1 MKNYRIIG
9 LLLLS
14 QMGFSQENSTRNL
27 GDFYAV
33 KVFDKISLQL
43 IPSEESK
50 IELSGKNSSEVEIV
64 NNNGELK
71 IRMPIG
77 NFLSGEE
84 VTALLYYK
92 NIQSLDACE
101 GSYVSS
107 EKEINQFSFSLNAKE
122 GAEIKL
128 KLEVQ
133 KLSIRAT
140 SGGIINLEGTAKNQD
155 IIISSGGVLNA
166 KDFHAE
172 QTNVAISAGG
182 TADVRATELV
192 DAKVRAGGTISIFGK
207 PKQINQ
213 KTVLGGSINRI
224 ERQ

>member
-1 MKNYRIIG
+1 MMKYCKLFIF
-9 LLLLS
+9 LLLA
-14 QMGFSQENSTRNL
+14 QIVFSQETTTKNL
-27 GDFYAV
+27 GDFDAV

-50 IELSGKNSSEVEIV
+50 IELSGKNSSEVEII

-71 IRMPIG
+71 VRMPIG
-77 NFLSGEE
+77 KFLSGEDI
-84 VTALLYYK
+84 TALLYYK

-107 EKEINQFSFSLNAKE
+107 EKVINQISYSLNSKE

-128 KLEVQ
+128 KLDVQ

-155 IIISSGGVLNA
+155 IVISSGGVLNA
-166 KDFHAE
+166 KDFQTE
-172 QTNVAISAGG
+172 QTNVSINAGG
-182 TADVRATELV
+182 TADVRASELV
-192 DAKVRAGGTISIFGK
+192 DAKVRAGGTITIFGK
-207 PKQINQ
+207 SKQINQ
-213 KTVLGGSINRI
+213 KTVLGGSINQSSR
-224 ERQ
+224 

>member
-1 MKNYRIIG
+1 MKYCKLFI
-9 LLLLS
+9 LLLIT
-14 QMGFSQENSTRNL
+14 QMGFSQETTTKNL
-27 GDFYAV
+27 GDFDAV

-71 IRMPIG
+71 VRMPIG
-77 NFLSGEE
+77 KFLSGED

-107 EKEINQFSFSLNAKE
+107 EKRIKQISFSLNTKE

-166 KDFHAE
+166 KDLQTE
-172 QTNVAISAGG
+172 QTNVSINAGG
-182 TADVRATELV
+182 TADVRASELV
-192 DAKVRAGGTISIFGK
+192 DAKVRAGGTITIFGK

-213 KTVLGGSINRI
+213 KTVLGGSINESNR
-224 ERQ
+224 

>member
-1 MKNYRIIG
+1 MKYCKLFI
-9 LLLLS
+9 LLLIT
-14 QMGFSQENSTRNL
+14 QMGFSQETTTKNL
-27 GDFYAV
+27 GDFDAV

-71 IRMPIG
+71 VRMPIG
-77 NFLSGEE
+77 KFLSGED

-101 GSYVSS
+101 GSYISS
-107 EKEINQFSFSLNAKE
+107 EKVIKQISFSLNSKE

-166 KDFHAE
+166 KDLQTE
-172 QTNVAISAGG
+172 QTNVSINAGG
-182 TADVRATELV
+182 TADVRASELL
-192 DAKVRAGGTISIFGK
+192 DAKVRAGGTITIFGK

-213 KTVLGGSINRI
+213 KTVLGGSINESNR
-224 ERQ
+224 

>member
-1 MKNYRIIG
+1 MKNYKLIVF
-9 LLLLS
+9 LLLA
-14 QMGFSQENSTRNL
+14 QIGFSQENITKNL
-27 GDFYAV
+27 GDFDAV

-43 IPSEESK
+43 IPSEENK

-71 IRMPIG
+71 VRMPIG
-77 NFLSGEE
+77 KFLSGED

-107 EKEINQFSFSLNAKE
+107 EKAIKQISFSLNAKE

-128 KLEVQ
+128 KLDVQ

-166 KDFHAE
+166 KDFQTE

-182 TADVRATELV
+182 TADIRASELV
-192 DAKVRAGGTISIFGK
+192 DAKVRAGGTITIFGK

-213 KTVLGGSINRI
+213 KTVLGGTINQSSR
-224 ERQ
+224 

>member
-1 MKNYRIIG
+1 MKYCKLFIFLMLAQI
-9 LLLLS
+9 
-14 QMGFSQENSTRNL
+14 GFSQEKITKNL
-27 GDFYAV
+27 DDFDAV

-43 IPSEESK
+43 IPSEECK

-71 IRMPIG
+71 VRMQIG
-77 NFLSGEE
+77 KFLSGED
-84 VTALLYYK
+84 VSALLYYK

-101 GSYVSS
+101 GSYISS
-107 EKEINQFSFSLNAKE
+107 EKAIKQFSISLNTKE

-128 KLEVQ
+128 KLYVQ

-155 IIISSGGVLNA
+155 IIITSGAVLNA
-166 KDFHAE
+166 KDFHTE
-172 QTNVAISAGG
+172 QTNVSINAGG
-182 TADVRATELV
+182 TADICASELV
-192 DAKVRAGGTISIFGK
+192 DAKVRAGGTITIFGK

-213 KTVLGGSINRI
+213 KTILGGSINQSNR
-224 ERQ
+224 

>member
-1 MKNYRIIG
+1 MKNYKLIII
-9 LLLLS
+9 LLLS
-14 QMGFSQENSTRNL
+14 QIGFSQENTTKNL
-27 GDFYAV
+27 GDFDAV

-43 IPSEESK
+43 IPSEENK

-71 IRMPIG
+71 VRMPIG
-77 NFLSGEE
+77 KFLSGED
-84 VTALLYYK
+84 VTALFFYK
-92 NIQSLDACE
+92 NIQSLDASE
-101 GSYVSS
+101 GSYISS
-107 EKEINQFSFSLNAKE
+107 EKAIKQISFSLNAKE

-128 KLEVQ
+128 KLDVQ

-155 IIISSGGVLNA
+155 IVISSGGVLNA
-166 KDFHAE
+166 KDLQTE

-182 TADVRATELV
+182 TADIRASELV
-192 DAKVRAGGTISIFGK
+192 DAKVRAGGTITIFGK

-213 KTVLGGSINRI
+213 KTVLGGSINKSNR
-224 ERQ
+224 

>member
-1 MKNYRIIG
+1 
-9 LLLLS
+9 
-14 QMGFSQENSTRNL
+14 
-27 GDFYAV
+27 
-33 KVFDKISLQL
+33 L

-71 IRMPIG
+71 VRMPIG
-77 NFLSGEE
+77 KFLSGED

-107 EKEINQFSFSLNAKE
+107 EKGIKQISFSLNSKE

-166 KDFHAE
+166 KDLQTE
-172 QTNVAISAGG
+172 QTNVSINAGG
-182 TADVRATELV
+182 TADVRASELL
-192 DAKVRAGGTISIFGK
+192 DAKVRAGGTITIFGK
-207 PKQINQ
+207 PIQINQ
-213 KTVLGGSINRI
+213 KTVLGGSINQSNR
-224 ERQ
+224 

>member
-1 MKNYRIIG
+1 MKYCKLFIF
-9 LLLLS
+9 LLLA
-14 QMGFSQENSTRNL
+14 QMSFSQETTTKNL
-27 GDFYAV
+27 GDFDAV

-71 IRMPIG
+71 VRMPIG
-77 NFLSGEE
+77 KFLSGEE

-101 GSYVSS
+101 GSYVSN
-107 EKEINQFSFSLNAKE
+107 EKAIKQISFSLNAKE

-128 KLEVQ
+128 KLNVQ

-166 KDFHAE
+166 KDFQTE
-172 QTNVAISAGG
+172 QTNVSISAGG
-182 TADVRATELV
+182 TAEVRASELV
-192 DAKVRAGGTISIFGK
+192 DAKVRAGGTITIFGK

-213 KTVLGGSINRI
+213 KTVLGGSINQSNR
-224 ERQ
+224 

>member
-1 MKNYRIIG
+1 MMKYCKLFIF
-9 LLLLS
+9 LLLA
-14 QMGFSQENSTRNL
+14 QIVFSQETTTKNL
-27 GDFYAV
+27 GDFDAV

-50 IELSGKNSSEVEIV
+50 IELSGKNSSEVEII

-71 IRMPIG
+71 VRMPIG
-77 NFLSGEE
+77 KFLSGEDI
-84 VTALLYYK
+84 TALLYYK

-107 EKEINQFSFSLNAKE
+107 EKVINQISYSLNSKE

-128 KLEVQ
+128 KLDVQ

-155 IIISSGGVLNA
+155 IVISSGGVLNA
-166 KDFHAE
+166 KDFQTE
-172 QTNVAISAGG
+172 KTNVSINAGG
-182 TADVRATELV
+182 TADVRASELV
-192 DAKVRAGGTISIFGK
+192 DAKVRAGGTITIFGK
-207 PKQINQ
+207 SKQINQ
-213 KTVLGGSINRI
+213 KTVLGGSINQSSR
-224 ERQ
+224 

>member
-1 MKNYRIIG
+1 MKNYKLIII
-9 LLLLS
+9 LLLS
-14 QMGFSQENSTRNL
+14 QIGFSQEKTTKNL
-27 GDFYAV
+27 SDFDAV

-43 IPSEESK
+43 IPSEENK

-71 IRMPIG
+71 VRMPIG
-77 NFLSGEE
+77 KFLSGED
-84 VTALLYYK
+84 VTALLFYK
-92 NIQSLDACE
+92 NIQSLDASE
-101 GSYVSS
+101 GSYISS
-107 EKEINQFSFSLNAKE
+107 EKAIKQISFSLNAKE

-128 KLEVQ
+128 KLDVQ

-155 IIISSGGVLNA
+155 IVISSGGVLNA
-166 KDFHAE
+166 KDLQTE

-182 TADVRATELV
+182 TADIRASELV
-192 DAKVRAGGTISIFGK
+192 DAKVRAGGTITIFGK

-213 KTVLGGSINRI
+213 KTVLGGSINESNR
-224 ERQ
+224 

>member
-1 MKNYRIIG
+1 MKYCKLFI
-9 LLLLS
+9 LLFIT
-14 QMGFSQENSTRNL
+14 QMSFSQETITKNL
-27 GDFYAV
+27 GDFDSV

-71 IRMPIG
+71 VRMPIG
-77 NFLSGEE
+77 KFLSGED

-107 EKEINQFSFSLNAKE
+107 EKAIKQLSFSLNAKE

-128 KLEVQ
+128 KLDVQ
-133 KLSIRAT
+133 KLSIRAS
-140 SGGIINLEGTAKNQD
+140 SGAKIDIEGTAKNQE
-155 IIISSGGVLNA
+155 IIITSGAVLNA
-166 KDFHAE
+166 KDLRTE
-172 QTNVAISAGG
+172 QTNVSINAGG
-182 TADVRATELV
+182 RAEVRASELV
-192 DAKVRAGGTISIFGK
+192 DAKVRAGGTITIFGN

-213 KTVLGGSINRI
+213 KTVLGGSINQSNR
-224 ERQ
+224 

>member
-1 MKNYRIIG
+1 MKYCKLFI
-9 LLLLS
+9 LLLIT
-14 QMGFSQENSTRNL
+14 QMGFSQETTTKNL
-27 GDFYAV
+27 GDFDAV

-71 IRMPIG
+71 VRMPIG
-77 NFLSGEE
+77 KFLSGED

-107 EKEINQFSFSLNAKE
+107 EKAIKQISFSLNSKE

-128 KLEVQ
+128 KLDVQ

-166 KDFHAE
+166 KDLQTE
-172 QTNVAISAGG
+172 QTNVSISAGG
-182 TADVRATELV
+182 TADVRASELV
-192 DAKVRAGGTISIFGK
+192 DAKVRAGGTITIFGK

-213 KTVLGGSINRI
+213 KTVLGGSINESNR
-224 ERQ
+224 

>member
-1 MKNYRIIG
+1 MKYYRLIVF
-9 LLLLS
+9 LLLS
-14 QMGFSQENSTRNL
+14 QIGFSQETTTKNL
-27 GDFYAV
+27 GDFDAV

-43 IPSEESK
+43 IPSEKSK
-50 IELSGKNSSEVEIV
+50 IVLSGKNSSEVEII

-71 IRMPIG
+71 VRMPIG
-77 NFLSGEE
+77 KFLSGED

-92 NIQSLDACE
+92 NIQSLDAFE

-107 EKEINQFSFSLNAKE
+107 EKAIKQISFSLNSKE

-128 KLEVQ
+128 KLDVQ

-155 IIISSGGVLNA
+155 IVISSGGVLNA
-166 KDFHAE
+166 KDFQTE

-182 TADVRATELV
+182 TADVRASELV
-192 DAKVRAGGTISIFGK
+192 DAKVRAGGMITIFGK

-213 KTVLGGSINRI
+213 KTILGGSINQINR
-224 ERQ
+224 

>member
-1 MKNYRIIG
+1 MKYYKLFI
-9 LLLLS
+9 LLLITQIS
-14 QMGFSQENSTRNL
+14 FSQETTTKNL
-27 GDFYAV
+27 GDFDAV

-71 IRMPIG
+71 VRMPIG
-77 NFLSGEE
+77 KFLSGED

-107 EKEINQFSFSLNAKE
+107 EKAIKQISFSLNSKE

-166 KDFHAE
+166 KDLQTE
-172 QTNVAISAGG
+172 QTNVSINAGG
-182 TADVRATELV
+182 TADVRASELL
-192 DAKVRAGGTISIFGK
+192 DAKVRAGGTITIFGK

-213 KTVLGGSINRI
+213 KTVLGGSINQSNR
-224 ERQ
+224 

>member
-1 MKNYRIIG
+1 MKYYKLFI
-9 LLLLS
+9 LLLIT
-14 QMGFSQENSTRNL
+14 QIVFSQETNTKSL
-27 GDFYAV
+27 GDFDAV
-33 KVFDKISLQL
+33 KVFDKISVQL

-50 IELSGKNSSEVEIV
+50 IELSGKNSSEVEII

-71 IRMPIG
+71 VRMPIG
-77 NFLSGEE
+77 KFLSGED

-101 GSYVSS
+101 GSYISS
-107 EKEINQFSFSLNAKE
+107 EKAIKQISFSLNAKE

-128 KLEVQ
+128 KLDVQ

-166 KDFHAE
+166 KDFQTE

-182 TADVRATELV
+182 TADVRASELV
-192 DAKVRAGGTISIFGK
+192 DAKVRAGGTITIFGK

-213 KTVLGGSINRI
+213 KTVLGGSINQSNR
-224 ERQ
+224 